1 MALTAE
7 QRKVLSAI
15 KRGARRNNAS
25 PKEIKAAIQTGIVE
39 SGLRNLPGGDAD
51 SAGWRQERASLY
63 KDPQNL
69 DASVDRFFKE
79 TGAVK
84 GKYGSAGQL
93 AAAVQ
98 RPAAQYRG
106 RYAQQSE
113 RADQLMGKMGG
124 PTIPGVSPQ
133 TSSASQTT
141 GPSELDQRRQI
152 LGQYLATRGQPGAL
166 AGLGGAL
173 ANVKAPQRVAP
184 EQKVA
189 LGEQLGNTAI
199 SEFMQRAQTIDA
211 KRMPYLWGGGH
222 GAKVNPKTTGPLDCS
237 GAVSAVLGINPR
249 VSGQFTKWG
258 KPGEGNGK
266 GVVVY
271 ANAEHVLMKIGGK
284 FFGTSK
290 SNPGGGA
297 GFIPAKSVS
306 RDYLKRFT
314 ARHL

>member
-25 PKEIKAAIQTGIVE
+25 PKEVKAAIQTGIVE
-39 SGLRNLPGGDAD
+39 SGLRNLSGGDRD

-63 KDPQNL
+63 RDPTNL
-69 DASVDRFFKE
+69 DASVDRFFQE

-106 RYAQQSE
+106 RYAQVSE
-113 RADQLMGKMGG
+113 QADKLMGRMGG
-124 PTIPGVSPQ
+124 PTIPGVSPAPAQ
-133 TSSASQTT
+133 TAQMS
-141 GPSELDQRRQI
+141 GPSVLDQRRQL
-152 LGQYLATRGQPGAL
+152 LGQYLAVRGQPGAL
-166 AGLGGAL
+166 AGLGSGL

-189 LGEQLGNTAI
+189 VGEQLGNAAI
-199 SEFMQRAQTIDA
+199 SEFMQRAQTIDR
-211 KRMPYLWGGGH
+211 KRLPYLWGGGH
-222 GAKVNPKTTGPLDCS
+222 GGKVDPKSTGPLDCS

-249 VSGQFTKWG
+249 VSGQFMKWG
-258 KPGEGNGK
+258 KPGAGDGK

-271 ANAEHVLMKIGGK
+271 ADHKHVLMSIGGK
-284 FFGTSK
+284 FFGTSE

-297 GFIPAKSVS
+297 GWIPRSQVSKS
-306 RDYLKRFT
+306 YLKRYT
-314 ARHL
+314 VRHL